1 MILPPHADTIDSGQ
15 CRRACR
21 SSRERLSIFTGRPSA
36 IGRIL
41 GIMAIASAGLAL
53 TGCGYTGQ
61 SLYPS
66 GIHTV
71 AVPIWKNDTFR
82 HQMGFHLTEAID
94 KNIESRTPY
103 RLASLKH
110 ADSVLRGTIV
120 QVQET
125 LLSNSFETN
134 LPQETQVTVVVDFTW
149 KDLRTGKILSER
161 KKFARSANTIPQIGQ
176 QLSDAEQTAMEKLA
190 RAIVAQMQKSF

>member
-1 MILPPHADTIDSGQ
+1 MKLPPQADSNHS
-15 CRRACR
+15 RPSPVACR
-21 SSRERLSIFTGRPSA
+21 PLRATASAFAGRRSA
-36 IGRIL
+36 IGRML
-41 GIMAIASAGLAL
+41 GIFALAAAGLAL

-66 GIHTV
+66 GIRTV
-71 AVPIWKNDTFR
+71 AVPIWKNNTFR

-125 LLSNSFETN
+125 LLSNSFQTN
-134 LPQETQVTVVVDFTW
+134 LPQETQVTVVVNFTW

-161 KKFARSANTIPQIGQ
+161 KMFARSANTIPQIGQ

>member
-1 MILPPHADTIDSGQ
+1 MILTAQPFI
-15 CRRACR
+15 R
-21 SSRERLSIFTGRPSA
+21 SRQKSRILHRVTGPLRMALRPGRIRMALPSLLLLALATLA
-36 IGRIL
+36 IG
-41 GIMAIASAGLAL
+41 
-53 TGCGYTGQ
+53 GCGYTGQ

-66 GIHTV
+66 SIKTV

-82 HQMGFHLTEAID
+82 HQLGFRLTEAID

-103 RLASLKH
+103 RLASINH

-120 QVQET
+120 HVQET
-125 LLSNSFETN
+125 VLNYRFQTN
-134 LPQETQVTVVVDFTW
+134 LPQETQLTIAVDFTW

-161 KKFARSANTIPQIGQ
+161 KYFARSANIIPQIGQ
-176 QLSDAEQTAMEKLA
+176 QLADAEQTATEKLA